1 MSKANNALIVGTLLI
16 LAVAGWAFVLR
27 QNTGTSSPS
36 GIPSPTPTTAQP
48 TGNTQG
54 DNSPTTTSGTTII
67 NIYMVALDDN
77 GKSGKQ
83 VGCGDSL
90 IRVKREVTKSQ
101 GVLVAALTEQLS
113 QKDQYYGESGLY
125 NALSASSLQVEKATI
140 TSGIADVRLTG
151 SLSLGGVCDDPRV
164 EEMLK
169 AVVLQFP
176 TVKQANIFLNGVPL
190 HEALSEK

>member
-1 MSKANNALIVGTLLI
+1 MSKANLALIVGTLLI

-27 QNTGTSSPS
+27 QNAGAPSPS
-36 GIPSPTPTTAQP
+36 VTPSAVPTTAQP
-48 TGNTQG
+48 TDNTQV
-54 DNSPTTTSGTTII
+54 DSSPVVTSGTTFV
-67 NIYMVALDDN
+67 NIFMVALDDN

-83 VGCGDSL
+83 IGCGDSL
-90 IRVKREVTKSQ
+90 IPVKREITKSQ
-101 GVLVAALTEQLS
+101 GILVAALTEQLS

-125 NALSASSLQVEKATI
+125 NALSGSSLKVEKATI
-140 TSGIADVRLTG
+140 TGGVADVRLTG

-169 AVVLQFP
+169 AVVMQFP
-176 TVKQANIFLNGVPL
+176 TVKQANISLNGVPL